1 MTDYRNV
8 PSLVHPSLG
17 IAALGMEAA
26 LGRKWSP
33 ISISL
38 FLLLS
43 FTIPW
48 LVISHSTI
56 RSLPGFPGPLPF
68 HLETGY
74 VGVGESNEDQ
84 LFYYFVE
91 SEGNPKE
98 DPLVVWMSG
107 GPGCSSLIAL
117 SMKNIGPLLFNYA
130 EYDGNLPTLGL
141 NPNSWTKVASI
152 IFLDSPTWTGFSYS
166 RGSKENKSGD
176 RKATKEAHEFLRKWL
191 IDHPQFLAN
200 PLYIGG
206 DSYSGK
212 TVPIIAQE
220 ISNGIE
226 AGLQPTLN
234 LKGYLIGNPAT
245 GTAFDSAGR
254 IPFLHGMGIISDEL
268 YESTKKNCKGDFTH
282 PGNQLCAKD
291 LQIVQQF
298 ESELYD
304 QHILEPNCPRASPK
318 PKEMVGAGGRSL
330 EENPEKILLPQ
341 PLPPFGCR
349 SYIHLLAYY
358 WANNDLVREILHVR
372 KGRIGEWVRCNDEV
386 PYEKDVKSSIE
397 YHMNLTTRGYRAL
410 VYSGDHDL
418 AIPFVGTQAWIRS
431 LNFSIIDDWRSWHA
445 DGQVAGYT
453 RTYANNLTFATVKG
467 SGHEAPWYAPSQ
479 CFLMFSRWISH
490 KPL

>member
-1 MTDYRNV
+1 
-8 PSLVHPSLG
+8 
-17 IAALGMEAA
+17 MEVA

-33 ISISL
+33 MYISL

-43 FTIPW
+43 LSIPW

-91 SEGNPKE
+91 SEGNPRE
-98 DPLVVWMSG
+98 DPLVMWISG
-107 GPGCSSLIAL
+107 GPGCSSLMAL

-130 EYDGNLPTLGL
+130 EYDGSLPALGL
-141 NPNSWTKVASI
+141 NLNSWTKVASI
-152 IFLDSPTWTGFSYS
+152 IFLDSPIWTGFSYS
-166 RGSKENKSGD
+166 RGSKDNKSGD
-176 RKATKEAHEFLRKWL
+176 RKAAKEAHEFLRKWL
-191 IDHPQFLAN
+191 IDHPQFFEN

-234 LKGYLIGNPAT
+234 LKGYLIGNPVTDAT
-245 GTAFDSAGR
+245 FDRAGQ
-254 IPFLHGMGIISDEL
+254 IPFSHGMGILSDEL
-268 YESTKKNCKGDFTH
+268 YESTKKNCKGDFTN
-282 PGNQLCAKD
+282 PRNQQCAKD
-291 LQIVQQF
+291 LQIIQQF
-298 ESELYD
+298 KSELYVH
-304 QHILEPNCPRASPK
+304 HILEPNCPHASPK
-318 PKEMVGAGGRSL
+318 PKEMVGVGGRSL
-330 EENPEKILLPQ
+330 EENSEKIVHPPQ

-349 SYIHLLAYY
+349 TYIHLLAYY

-372 KGRIGEWVRCNDEV
+372 KGTIGEWVRCNDVV
-386 PYEKDVKSSIE
+386 PYEEDVKSSIE

-418 AIPFVGTQAWIRS
+418 KIPFVGTQAWIRS
-431 LNFSIIDDWRSWHA
+431 LNFSIVDDWRSWHV
-445 DGQVAGYT
+445 DGQ
-453 RTYANNLTFATVKG
+453 G
-467 SGHEAPWYAPSQ
+467 SGHEAPWFTPRQ
-479 CFLMFSRWISH
+479 CSLMFSRWISH